1 MSFQTGLSGLNAS
14 ARNLDVIG
22 HNIANANTTGMKAS
36 RTEFAEVYASS
47 LGATGGANAGIGVQ
61 VAAVSQLFTQGNLK
75 VTGNQ
80 LDLAVNGSGFFV
92 VGDRTNANSDLMY
105 TRNGEFKLDNQ
116 GFIITNNGLSLRGTP
131 LDAAGNVAGSP
142 GQPIQFPTT
151 GGIPARA
158 TGTSPNLAEQG
169 INISANLDARAD
181 VVGLFPADPANPALT
196 PAQLENAGRTSLSVF
211 DATGNRMALNLYFL
225 KTGST
230 VVSGQTQN
238 TWQVVGEANGQL
250 GAMGELVFD
259 GAGRIIPGVS
269 AFSTFTLPAT
279 TNPSGPSAALALR
292 INDQSFNGLNQ
303 FASSFGVFDIRQD
316 GYADGQLTSI
326 DIGENGTILS
336 RYSNGVSVPSFRIDL
351 ANFRNLQGLEPTNGG
366 FWRETVASGQPV
378 RGAPQTGG
386 LGLIRQSALE
396 ESNVDLT
403 QELVNMIVAQ
413 RAYQANAQTIKTQ
426 DQIQQTLVNLR

>member
-47 LGATGGANAGIGVQ
+47 LGAAGGANAGIGVQ
-61 VAAVSQLFTQGNLK
+61 VASVTQLFTQGNLK
-75 VTGNQ
+75 VTGKP
-80 LDLAVNGSGFFV
+80 LDLAINGSGFFA
-92 VGDRTNANSDLMY
+92 VGDRTNPNSDLLY
-105 TRNGEFKLDNQ
+105 TRNGEFKLDSQ
-116 GFIITNNGLSLRGTP
+116 GFMITNNGLSLRGTA
-131 LDAAGNVAGSP
+131 LDGAGNVAGSP

-158 TGTSPNLAEQG
+158 TGTSTNPAEQG
-169 INISANLDARAD
+169 INLSANLDARAA
-181 VVGLFPADPANPALT
+181 VVPPVPVPPAPLT
-196 PAQLENAGRTSLSVF
+196 PAQLQNASTTSLSVF
-211 DATGNRMALNLYFL
+211 DATGNRIQLNLYFL
-225 KTGST
+225 KTNSA
-230 VVSGQTQN
+230 VVAGQTQN

-250 GAMGELVFD
+250 GAMGQLEFD
-259 GAGRIIPGVS
+259 GAGRAIAPS
-269 AFSTFTLPAT
+269 AFSTLTLAAT
-279 TNPSGPSAALALR
+279 TNPGGPTAPLNLR
-292 INDQSFNGLNQ
+292 INDQSLNGLHQ

-316 GYADGQLTSI
+316 GYADGQLTAI

-366 FWRETVASGQPV
+366 FWRETAASGQPV
-378 RGAPQTGG
+378 RNAPQTGG

-396 ESNVDLT
+396 ESNVDMT

-413 RAYQANAQTIKTQ
+413 RSYQANAQTIKTQ